1 MNIQL
6 NFRNELLMNRGFR
19 IDGGQ
24 NCRYE
29 PRTLTSRVG
38 QRSWQDCAV
47 LHTCHTRSQPLS
59 HYVKFRSELRPA
71 AQSGHPGEFVRRYCM
86 RGNLSTP
93 GTNREAVNREPAWRS
108 SRQRRTETF

>member
-1 MNIQL
+1 MA
-6 NFRNELLMNRGFR
+6 FR

-47 LHTCHTRSQPLS
+47 LHTSQGGGYL
-59 HYVKFRSELRPA
+59 YVARGCRESGVSETEGVK
-71 AQSGHPGEFVRRYCM
+71 SGEVAIDLDDGK
-86 RGNLSTP
+86 
-93 GTNREAVNREPAWRS
+93 S
-108 SRQRRTETF
+108 SGAGAKPNGGSEEW